1 MVYSKREKS
10 VLRARSSETE
20 ATGAHKVS
28 DRQKG
33 ETKHMYDILIIGAGV
48 VGCALAR
55 KLSRYEGKIA
65 VAERAED
72 VADGASKANSGI
84 VHAGF
89 DAKPGTKKAYYNV
102 KGANMYEAQAREL
115 GVPYAR
121 IGALVLGFSEED
133 RITLQK
139 LYEQGQKNGVEQLR
153 VIERDEILSLEPQT
167 NPDVVCALY
176 APTSA
181 VVSPYEMTLAL
192 AYHAAQ
198 NGVEFL
204 LDCPVEKV
212 WAENGAWRAK
222 TPRGTL
228 EARAVVNC
236 AGVGAADIHNMLSD
250 EKMEIVPR
258 RGEYY
263 LLDHTVKCPFSR
275 TMFQVPSKMGKGV
288 LISPTA
294 HGNALLGPSAEN
306 IDDPLDTRTTRK
318 GLDFVLEKCRLTW
331 PKVTTRP
338 VITTFAGIRAH
349 PVSDDFVIGK
359 VHGAPENA
367 FEAAG
372 IESPGL
378 TAAPAIAEDL
388 GSLVA
393 QSLHLAPKET
403 VIPPVPLLKP
413 FSAMSDEERADA
425 CRRDPDYGRIVCR
438 CEVVTE
444 AEIRDAIR
452 RPVGARSIDGVKRRT
467 RAGMGRCQGGFCS
480 PRVMELLCE
489 ERGVSP
495 LEITKCGGESKLL
508 AGTLDDIAK
517 EARGHE

>member
-1 MVYSKREKS
+1 
-10 VLRARSSETE
+10 
-20 ATGAHKVS
+20 
-28 DRQKG
+28 
-33 ETKHMYDILIIGAGV
+33 MYDVLIIGAGV
-48 VGCALAR
+48 TGCALAR
-55 KLSRYEGKIA
+55 ALSRYHGKIA
-65 VAERAED
+65 VLDKAED

-102 KGANMYEAQAREL
+102 KGAKMYAALARQL
-115 GVPYAR
+115 GVPYEP
-121 IGALVLGFSEED
+121 IGAMVLGFSEED
-133 RITLQK
+133 RQTLEK
-139 LYEQGQKNGVEQLR
+139 LLRQGEENGVEQLR
-153 VIERDEILSLEPQT
+153 IIERDEVMRLEPNT
-167 NPDVVCALY
+167 NPEVVCALY

-198 NGVEFL
+198 NGVRFL
-204 LDCPVEKV
+204 FDSPVTRIYEEHDTWHV
-212 WAENGAWRAK
+212 E
-222 TPRGTL
+222 TPKGVL
-228 EARAVVNC
+228 EARAVINC
-236 AGVGAADIHNMLSD
+236 AGTGAAELHNMISD
-250 EKMEIVPR
+250 QKIRIIPR

-294 HGNALLGPSAEN
+294 HGNALLGPSAED
-306 IDDPLDTRTTRK
+306 IEDPDDTATTRR

-331 PKVTTRP
+331 PGVNVRS
-338 VITTFAGIRAH
+338 VITTFSGVRAH
-349 PVSDDFVIGK
+349 PDTDDFIIGP

-367 FEAAG
+367 FEAIG

-378 TAAPAIAEDL
+378 SAAPAVAEEL
-388 GSLVA
+388 AEMVA
-393 QSLHLAPKET
+393 EHLKLPDAHIFRAPK
-403 VIPPVPLLKP
+403 PLLKP
-413 FSAMSDEERADA
+413 FSAMTDRERAAA
-425 CRRDPDYGRIVCR
+425 CRKNPDYGRIVCR

-480 PRVMELLCE
+480 PRVMEILCE
-489 ERGVSP
+489 ELGVSP
-495 LEITKCGGESKLL
+495 LEITKCGGESRLL
-508 AGTLDDIAK
+508 AGTLNDIAK

>member
-1 MVYSKREKS
+1 MRMRDGIDQQSQEG
-10 VLRARSSETE
+10 ETE
-20 ATGAHKVS
+20 
-28 DRQKG
+28 R
-33 ETKHMYDILIIGAGV
+33 MYDILIIGAGV

-55 KLSRYEGKIA
+55 KLSQYQGKIA
-65 VAERAED
+65 VLERAED

-102 KGANMYEAQAREL
+102 KGAKMYGSLAKEL
-115 GVPYAR
+115 GVPYNP

-133 RITLQK
+133 RKTLQK
-139 LYEQGQKNGVEQLR
+139 LYDQGQKNGVEQLR
-153 VIERDEILSLEPQT
+153 IIEHDEVMALEPNT
-167 NPDVVCALY
+167 NPNVACALY

-198 NGVEFL
+198 NGVEFIF
-204 LDCPVEKV
+204 DCPVSNVYEAHDT
-212 WAENGAWRAK
+212 WHAE
-222 TPRGTL
+222 TPKGTF
-228 EARAVVNC
+228 EARAIINC
-236 AGVGAADIHNMLSD
+236 AGVGAAEIHNMISD
-250 EKMEIVPR
+250 EPLAIIPR

-294 HGNALLGPSAEN
+294 HGNALLGPSAED
-306 IDDPLDTRTTRK
+306 IDDAYDTQTTRQ
-318 GLDFVLEKCRLTW
+318 GLDFVLDKCRLTW
-331 PKVTTRP
+331 PKVNTRP
-338 VITTFAGIRAH
+338 VITTFAGVRAH
-349 PVSDDFVIGK
+349 PATDDFIIGE

-367 FEAAG
+367 FEAVG

-388 GSLVA
+388 GEAVA
-393 QSLHLAPKET
+393 EHLKLPAARIIKAA
-403 VIPPVPLLKP
+403 VPLLKP
-413 FSAMSDEERADA
+413 FAAMTEEERSAACQQDA
-425 CRRDPDYGRIVCR
+425 EYGRIVCR

-480 PRVMELLCE
+480 PRVMEILCE
-489 ERGVSP
+489 ELQLSP

-508 AGTLDDIAK
+508 VGTLNDIAK
-517 EARGHE
+517 EAQGHD